1 MGGAYF
7 TNEEEQSGGDGD
19 VVVNYTEGFRAR
31 MIERLAGADPISASA
46 LAKEVGVSQNTL
58 SRWLREAPT
67 LSSMGSK
74 KNERRGGAQGP
85 RKWSGVEKLQ
95 VVLEAASIPEAELG
109 EFLRKKGIHEADLK
123 AWREVV
129 KKSAADALEGGGK
142 AAKHSAAAERRIKDL
157 EQDIAKKDK
166 RLKAVNALLELQKKV
181 REIWGD
187 ADEPTK
193 PRSEP

>member
-1 MGGAYF
+1 
-7 TNEEEQSGGDGD
+7 
-19 VVVNYTEGFRAR
+19 
-31 MIERLAGADPISASA
+31 MIERLAGADPISATA

-58 SRWLREAPT
+58 SRWLRETPT

-74 KNERRGGAQGP
+74 ENERGGGGQAP

-95 VVLEAASIPEAELG
+95 VVLEAAAIPDAKLG

-129 KKSAADALEGGGK
+129 MKSASDALEGGGK
-142 AAKHSAAAERRIKDL
+142 AAKHSAAAARRIKDL
-157 EQDIAKKDK
+157 EEHLAKKEK

-187 ADEPTK
+187 AEEPTQ
-193 PRSEP
+193 PRSES

>member
-1 MGGAYF
+1 MH
-7 TNEEEQSGGDGD
+7 
-19 VVVNYTEGFRAR
+19 YTEGFRTR
-31 MIERLAGADPISASA
+31 MVERLAGPDAITATA

-74 KNERRGGAQGP
+74 KNERRGGAQSP
-85 RKWSGVEKLQ
+85 RKWSGIEKLQ
-95 VVLEAASIPEAELG
+95 VVLEAASIPDAELG

-129 KKSAADALEGGGK
+129 SQAATNALDGGGK
-142 AAKHSAAAERRIKDL
+142 SAKHAAAAERRIKDL

-187 ADEPTK
+187 AEEPTQ
-193 PRSEP
+193 PRSET

>member
-1 MGGAYF
+1 M
-7 TNEEEQSGGDGD
+7 
-19 VVVNYTEGFRAR
+19 V
-31 MIERLAGADPISASA
+31 ERLAGPEAMSARA
-46 LAKEVGVSQNTL
+46 LGKEVGVSQATL

-85 RKWSGVEKLQ
+85 RKWNGVEKLQ
-95 VVLEAASIPEAELG
+95 VVLEAASIPDAELG
-109 EFLRKKGIHEADLK
+109 EFLRRKGIHEADLK

-129 KKSAADALEGGGK
+129 SQAATNALDGGGK

-187 ADEPTK
+187 AEEPTQ
-193 PRSEP
+193 PRSDS

>member
-1 MGGAYF
+1 M
-7 TNEEEQSGGDGD
+7 
-19 VVVNYTEGFRAR
+19 V
-31 MIERLAGADPISASA
+31 ERLVGPEAMSAQA
-46 LAKEVGVSQNTL
+46 LCREVGVSQATL
-58 SRWLREAPT
+58 SRWLRDAPT

-74 KNERRGGAQGP
+74 KNERRVGAQSP

-95 VVLEAASIPEAELG
+95 VVLEAASIPDADLG

-129 KKSAADALEGGGK
+129 AKSAADALEGGGK

-187 ADEPTK
+187 ADEPTQ
-193 PRSEP
+193 PRSES

>member
-1 MGGAYF
+1 
-7 TNEEEQSGGDGD
+7 
-19 VVVNYTEGFRAR
+19 
-31 MIERLAGADPISASA
+31 MIERLAGPDAITATA

-58 SRWLREAPT
+58 SRWLLEAPT

-74 KNERRGGAQGP
+74 NNERRGGAQGP
-85 RKWSGVEKLQ
+85 RKWSGVEKLE
-95 VVLEAASIPEAELG
+95 VVLEAASIRDAELG

-123 AWREVV
+123 AWREL
-129 KKSAADALEGGGK
+129 ARDALEGGGK

-193 PRSEP
+193 PRSES

>member
-1 MGGAYF
+1 
-7 TNEEEQSGGDGD
+7 
-19 VVVNYTEGFRAR
+19 VNYTEGFRTR
-31 MIERLAGADPISASA
+31 MIERLAGPDAISASA

-58 SRWLREAPT
+58 SRWLRQAPT

-85 RKWSGVEKLQ
+85 RKWNGVEKLQ
-95 VVLEAASIPEAELG
+95 VVLEAASIPESELG

-123 AWREVV
+123 AWRELTLN
-129 KKSAADALEGGGK
+129 ALEGGGK

-187 ADEPTK
+187 ADEPTT
-193 PRSEP
+193 PRSDS

>member
-1 MGGAYF
+1 M
-7 TNEEEQSGGDGD
+7 E
-19 VVVNYTEGFRAR
+19 YTEGFRAR
-31 MIERLAGADPISASA
+31 MIERLAGPDPISATA

-67 LSSMGSK
+67 LSIMGSK
-74 KNERRGGAQGP
+74 KNERRGGARSP

-95 VVLEAASIPEAELG
+95 VVLEAAKIPDAELG
-109 EFLRKKGIHEADLK
+109 EFLRKKGIHESDLK
-123 AWREVV
+123 AWRET
-129 KKSAADALEGGGK
+129 AREALEGIDK

-157 EQDIAKKDK
+157 EQNLAKKDK

-187 ADEPTK
+187 AEEPTP
-193 PRSEP
+193 PRSES